1 MTRATLNYVS
11 THGWKAE
18 SDETSEFLCVR
29 CGEAVGARRWALG
42 IHLCMPCGEANA
54 QQIVRCVVPLHKS
67 NYILVTD
74 LEDLKGINNK
84 GGFYR

>member
-11 THGWKAE
+11 TQGWKTE

-54 QQIVRCVVPLHKS
+54 QQVVRCVVPLHKS